1 MNWGKITDIIL
12 ITSIAVLAVFALLGL
27 IELIRRKS
35 IKKVDKSLL
44 AMIPPLILMSATYFI
59 FDKIWIL
66 NMRPDGSGEPSF
78 PSTHTMIVAT
88 IFLMAIIALPK
99 YIKNKPLRIILD
111 IVMLSFIAVVPVGRV
126 LANKHWVSDVVAG
139 LIFAVIFAAI
149 YYLITRSHKNAKHLH
164 EDN

>member
-12 ITSIAVLAVFALLGL
+12 IASIAVLAVFALLGL

-66 NMRPDGSGEPSF
+66 NTRPDGSGEPSF

-88 IFLMAIIALPK
+88 IFLMTIIALPK

-139 LIFAVIFAAI
+139 LIFAAIFAVV
-149 YYLITRSHKNAKHLH
+149 YYLITRSHENAKYLH

>member
-1 MNWGKITDIIL
+1 MNWGNITDIIL
-12 ITSIAVLAVFALLGL
+12 IASIAVLAVFALLGL

-44 AMIPPLILMSATYFI
+44 AMIPPLILMSANYFI

-66 NMRPDGSGEPSF
+66 NTRPDGSGEPSF

-88 IFLMAIIALPK
+88 IFLMTIIALPK

-139 LIFAVIFAAI
+139 LIVAAIFAVV
-149 YYLITRSHKNAKHLH
+149 YYLITRSHENAKHLH